1 MRPFKNILI
10 YKFDEPIEFD
20 AFMLEEM
27 LAQYPLRDC
36 GQDELETYGWLP
48 AFSQGE
54 SLVEEMNNAYFIRL
68 GMELKKL
75 PRRAIQTAVEK
86 RAREHDIDIMN
97 RARYKEL
104 EEIITNEFISKTY
117 PEQSSMMAYIDKERG
132 WLVVDATSE
141 KKASLVT
148 AVLRK
153 SLGSLPVVGYAPQ
166 VEIPLLMT
174 DWVRN
179 GLPSEKFGFLDEIE
193 MKELSKDEGGTAR
206 YRGIPMDSKEI
217 ELNIGE
223 GWSVTK
229 LGLSYEDIVTFS
241 LGDDFI
247 LKRVRYLDQFQ
258 EKLELSEDQNAVA
271 QSNAYLLADTL
282 RSLMLDLYNIC
293 YDRGEEASE

>member
-1 MRPFKNILI
+1 MRPFKNVLI

-20 AFMLEEM
+20 SLQLDEM
-27 LAQYPLRDC
+27 LSQYPLREC
-36 GQDELETYGWLP
+36 GHDELETYGWLP

-54 SLVEEMNNAYFIRL
+54 NLVEEMNNAYFIRL

-86 RAREHDIDIMN
+86 RAREHNIDLLN

-104 EEIITNEFISKTY
+104 EEVITGEFISKVY
-117 PEQSSMMAYIDKERG
+117 PEQSSMMAYIDTEKN

-153 SLGSLPVVGYAPQ
+153 TLGSLPVVTYAPQ
-166 VEIPLLMT
+166 FEIPMLMT
-174 DWVRN
+174 DWVKN
-179 GLPSEKFGFLDEIE
+179 GLPSEKFGFLDEVE
-193 MKELSKDEGGTAR
+193 MKELSKEEGGVAR

-217 ELNIGE
+217 ELNIDE
-223 GWSVTK
+223 GWNVTK

-241 LGDDFI
+241 LGEDFV

-258 EKLELSEDQNAVA
+258 EKLELSDDQNAVA
-271 QSNAYLLADTL
+271 QSNAYLLADTI
-282 RSLMLDLYNIC
+282 RHLMIDLYNLC
-293 YDRGEEASE
+293 YDRENDEI

>member
-1 MRPFKNILI
+1 MRPYKNVII
-10 YKFDEPIEFD
+10 YKFDEPVELT
-20 AFMLEEM
+20 AEQLQEA
-27 LAQYPLRDC
+27 LSQYPLRDC

-54 SLVEEMNNAYFIRL
+54 NLVEEMNSALFFKL
-68 GMELKKL
+68 GMEIKKL

-86 RAREHDIDIMN
+86 RARDNNIDILN
-97 RARYKEL
+97 RARFKEL
-104 EEIITNEFISKTY
+104 EEIITNEFISKTP
-117 PEQSSMMAYIDKERG
+117 PEQDSINGYIDLEKN
-132 WLVVDATSE
+132 WLVIDAPSE

-166 VEIPLLMT
+166 VEMPIIMT

-179 GLPSEKFGFLDEIE
+179 NFINEKFGLLDEVE
-193 MKELSKDEGGTAR
+193 MKELNKDEGGTAR
-206 YRGIPMDSKEI
+206 YKGIPLDSKEI
-217 ELNIGE
+217 ELNLEE

-229 LGLSYEDIVTFS
+229 VGLSFEDIVTFV
-241 LGDDFI
+241 LGEDFV

-271 QSNAYLLADTL
+271 QSNAYLLADTM
-282 RSLMLDLYNIC
+282 RSLITDIYNEC
-293 YDRGEEASE
+293 YGR

>member
-1 MRPFKNILI
+1 MRPFKNVLI
-10 YKFDEPIEFD
+10 YKFDDPIEFD
-20 AFMLEEM
+20 ALELEEM
-27 LAQYPLRDC
+27 LSQYPLRDC
-36 GQDELETYGWLP
+36 GADELETYGWLP
-48 AFSQGE
+48 AFSRGE
-54 SLVEEMNNAYFIRL
+54 NLVEEMNNAYFVRL

-75 PRRAIQTAVEK
+75 PRRAIQTQVEK
-86 RAREHDIDIMN
+86 RAREHDIDILN

-104 EEIITNEFISKTY
+104 EEIITNEFISKVY
-117 PEQSSMMAYIDKERG
+117 PEQSSMMAYIDKEKN

-166 VEIPLLMT
+166 VEMPILMT
-174 DWVRN
+174 DWVRS
-179 GLPSEKFGFLDEIE
+179 GLPTEKFGFLDEVE
-193 MKELSKDEGGTAR
+193 MKELSKEEGGVAR
-206 YRGIPMDSKEI
+206 YRGIPLDSKEI
-217 ELNIGE
+217 ELNIEE

-229 LGLSYEDIVTFS
+229 VGLSYEDIVTFS
-241 LGDDFI
+241 LGEDFV

-282 RSLMLDLYNIC
+282 RSLMTDLYGLC
-293 YDRGEEASE
+293 YSSDTEND

>member
-1 MRPFKNILI
+1 MI
-10 YKFDEPIEFD
+10 YKFDDPIEFD
-20 AFMLEEM
+20 AFELEEM
-27 LAQYPLRDC
+27 LSQHPLRDC
-36 GQDELETYGWLP
+36 GADELETYGWLP

-75 PRRAIQTAVEK
+75 PRRAIQTQVEK
-86 RAREHDIDIMN
+86 RAREHDIDILN

-104 EEIITNEFISKTY
+104 EEIITNEFISKVY
-117 PEQSSMMAYIDKERG
+117 PEQSSMMAYIDKEKN

-153 SLGSLPVVGYAPQ
+153 SLGSLPVVSYAPQ
-166 VEIPLLMT
+166 VEMPILMT
-174 DWVRN
+174 DWVRS
-179 GLPSEKFGFLDEIE
+179 GLPSEKFGFLDEVE
-193 MKELSKDEGGTAR
+193 MKELSKDEGGVAR
-206 YRGIPMDSKEI
+206 YRGIPMESKEI
-217 ELNIGE
+217 ELNLNE

-241 LGDDFI
+241 LGEDFI

-282 RSLMLDLYNIC
+282 RSLMVDLYGIC
-293 YDRGEEASE
+293 YASDIDQ

>member
-1 MRPFKNILI
+1 MRPFKNIMI
-10 YKFDEPIEFD
+10 YKFDDPIEFD
-20 AFMLEEM
+20 AFELEEM
-27 LAQYPLRDC
+27 LAEHPLRDC
-36 GQDELETYGWLP
+36 GADELETYGWLP

-75 PRRAIQTAVEK
+75 PRRAIQTQVEK
-86 RAREHDIDIMN
+86 RAREHDIDILN

-104 EEIITNEFISKTY
+104 EEIITNEFISKVY
-117 PEQSSMMAYIDKERG
+117 PEQSSMMAYIDKEKN

-153 SLGSLPVVGYAPQ
+153 SLGSLPVVSYAPQ
-166 VEIPLLMT
+166 VEMPILMT
-174 DWVRN
+174 DWVRS
-179 GLPSEKFGFLDEIE
+179 GLPSEKFGFLDEVE
-193 MKELSKDEGGTAR
+193 MKELSKDEGGVAR
-206 YRGIPMDSKEI
+206 YRGIPMESKEI
-217 ELNIGE
+217 ELNITE

-229 LGLSYEDIVTFS
+229 LGLSYEDIVTFL
-241 LGDDFI
+241 LGEDFI

-282 RSLMLDLYNIC
+282 RTLMVDLYGIC
-293 YDRGEEASE
+293 YASDIDG